1 MVKRLFKIKDKEITK
16 DEFYDDVLKSGVSYA
31 TKVIIKA
38 IFDKIDF
45 YNEVNLI
52 SSRMQI
58 TVIYRKMNAMYDSKF
73 HTEYLDFRFY
83 HEEVNRAHV
92 RSINITHLIAMN
104 TKDFLINFHE
114 LECNTKDEFDR
125 IFKEFRDKIKI
136 NRKENEE
143 MPVKTVKYLFK
154 VEDGILSYSQ
164 YYMDN
169 VATCRELELDSL
181 VKLVI
186 QTVYRRIKSLLA
198 TNMIDDLMRMTADYI
213 KIDDREYIRFEFTHK
228 VFKMTF
234 GGNISIFSILSDVQ
248 SDNDITNKVV
258 DLSRQYFDLLFHQY
272 LKTLAE
278 AEGTAQFKAEH
289 HPYSRQDLIP
299 AHHCPDVERVIFQEP
314 ATIVFWKDGSKT
326 VVKVQKGEKYDPEKG
341 LAMAYVKRLLG
352 NCYIYYDIFKKNLPK
367 ECRKK
372 AAKSKK

>member
-1 MVKRLFKIKDKEITK
+1 MVKILFKIKDKEITK

-31 TKVIIKA
+31 TKVVIKA
-38 IFDKIDF
+38 IFDRIDYF
-45 YNEVNLI
+45 IKNDYI

-83 HEEVNRAHV
+83 HEEVNRAYV

-104 TKDFLINFHE
+104 TKDFLIHFHD
-114 LECNTKDEFDR
+114 LERDAKFEFYNLFDS
-125 IFKEFRDKIKI
+125 FRDKIKM
-136 NRKENEE
+136 NGKENKE

-154 VEDGILSYSQ
+154 VEDRLLSYSQ

-169 VATCRELELDSL
+169 ITTCRERELDDL

-186 QTVYRRIKSLLA
+186 QTIYRRIKSLIA
-198 TNMIDDLMRMTADYI
+198 TDTIDDLMCMTADYI

-228 VFKMTF
+228 ILKMTF
-234 GGNISIFSILSDVQ
+234 CGDISIFSILSDAQ
-248 SDNDITNKVV
+248 SDNDICVEVIN
-258 DLSRQYFDLLFHQY
+258 LSRQCFDLLFQQY
-272 LKTLAE
+272 LKMLAE
-278 AEGTAQFKAEH
+278 TKNTAQLKAEH
-289 HPYSRQDLIP
+289 H
-299 AHHCPDVERVIFQEP
+299 CPDIVRVIFQEP

-352 NCYIYYDIFKKNLPK
+352 NCYIYYDVFKKFLPK